1 MSLVPSGGS
10 SPFQEMLRRDESSQ
24 RGEDLNN
31 SSKTLTTLSSSI
43 HSPSIT
49 PSSSSA
55 SIALSDCEIGSRV
68 APSYTNTSD
77 SHVYRHVSPK
87 IISNSPSSER
97 VVNSALCARRD
108 TPSKIWQN
116 DCISNRIQN
125 NGSQHSLDSPEYV
138 ESPPRLLNIIKQEN
152 CVSGND
158 STENKRLYGGGH
170 IPSRAFR
177 QLQNDYSNRNVSN
190 SSPASNSST
199 SSSNHVTEVYIPR
212 VMQQLRLD
220 QRHPSSE
227 SVNSLDENIR
237 NGVLDTASAKESV
250 LKELTSQFDPQTSLK
265 KPKAAPGKVFRF
277 LQQQYDDPQDS
288 DFVSMTSSSTEL
300 SNNGS
305 PSLSSVSSGIESTQC
320 EIEPKP
326 YAGCRI
332 PGRTFRLLQENMDS
346 HPTVLQAR
354 K

>member
-1 MSLVPSGGS
+1 
-10 SPFQEMLRRDESSQ
+10 MLRRDESTE
-24 RGEDLNN
+24 RGEDPN
-31 SSKTLTTLSSSI
+31 SSSNISKKPLSSST
-43 HSPSIT
+43 HSLIT
-49 PSSSSA
+49 PSSSST
-55 SIALSDCEIGSRV
+55 SVALSDCDIGSRV

-87 IISNSPSSER
+87 IISNSPSTER

-108 TPSKIWQN
+108 SPSKIWLKDCTFNRLQSCGSQN
-116 DCISNRIQN
+116 SI
-125 NGSQHSLDSPEYV
+125 GSQHSLDSPEYV

-152 CVSGND
+152 SGSGND
-158 STENKRLYGGGH
+158 STDNKRLYGGGN

-177 QLQNDYSNRNVSN
+177 QLQNDYSNRNVSI

-199 SSSNHVTEVYIPR
+199 SPSNHVTEVYVPR

-220 QRHPSSE
+220 QRHPSNE
-227 SVNSLDENIR
+227 SINSLDEHIR
-237 NGVLDTASAKESV
+237 KGVLDTASAKESV
-250 LKELTSQFDPQTSLK
+250 LKELTSQFDPQMSLK
-265 KPKAAPGKVFRF
+265 KPKAAPGRVFRY
-277 LQQQYDDPQDS
+277 LQEQYDDPQDS
-288 DFVSMTSSSTEL
+288 DFVSMTSSSNGL
-300 SNNGS
+300 SNNDS
-305 PSLSSVSSGIESTQC
+305 PSFSSVSSGIESSQS

-332 PGRTFRLLQENMDS
+332 PGRTFRLLQENMDT